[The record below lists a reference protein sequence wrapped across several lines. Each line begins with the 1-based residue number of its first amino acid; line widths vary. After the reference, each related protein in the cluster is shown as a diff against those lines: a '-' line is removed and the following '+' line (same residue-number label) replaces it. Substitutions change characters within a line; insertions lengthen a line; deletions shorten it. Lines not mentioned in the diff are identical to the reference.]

1 MIQLQNIFNHIQNN
15 LPAIIILFASLLWIL
30 TIYANLKVEWA
41 KTTPDKKD
49 DESAKLFKTRTQ
61 IITNAVKK
69 FFTGFGIF
77 LASFSKKDKK
87 KEKGFLELKSALYLV
102 LFLAGLILGA
112 FLTKKLIKP
121 EIKEVAVEKL
131 VYVEIEKKQEAIKKV
146 TEVKTNKDGSSETK
160 IVEESQSQSES
171 LSAGKVENKA
181 NSDLLGISATL
192 MSNKNFDLGLKIL
205 DGEIP
210 FIKKKFEVDAVGQLK
225 NIDDF
230 KQEKSAGI
238 RLRL

>member
-1 MIQLQNIFNHIQNN
+1 MIQLQNIFNYIQNN
-15 LPAIIILFASLLWIL
+15 WPAIIILFASLLWVI

-41 KTTPDKKD
+41 KTTPEKTD
-49 DESAKLFKTRTQ
+49 DEEAKLFKTRTQ

-69 FFTGFGIF
+69 FFTGFGSF
-77 LASFSKKDKK
+77 LASFTKKK
-87 KEKGFLELKSALYLV
+87 KEKGFLELKSALYLI
-102 LFLAGLILGA
+102 LFLIGLVLGA
-112 FLTKKLIKP
+112 FLAKKLIKP
-121 EIKEVAVEKL
+121 EVKEVPIEKL

-146 TEVKTNKDGSSETK
+146 TQVKTNKDGSSETK

-171 LSAGKVENKA
+171 LSAGKIENKS
-181 NSDLLGISATL
+181 NKDLLGISATF
-192 MSNKNFDLGLKIL
+192 MANKNFDLGLKIL

-225 NIDDF
+225 NIEDF
-230 KQEKSAGI
+230 KQEKSIGI